1 MRILTLSHVDAAWIK
16 QRPHFVAEALEAQGN
31 DVLFAYARAFSRGKL
46 VKTEMSCNTMPLMVA
61 PNRIREHEMVRLI
74 DATLQSLIAIAL
86 AVAYRPDVVWLC
98 SPRLELV
105 ARLVRR
111 MVRAELVYDY
121 MDRNGAFDDAH
132 ERVADA
138 ERRLFMLADTVTC
151 SSAVLRRDV
160 ESQAPHQAVQLMRNA
175 LSDPDR
181 WSYRRGNVT
190 ARPGHVVLG
199 YAGTISSWLDVD
211 LLAEA
216 LRLRPHW
223 SVRLWGPADVQVP
236 AHGRIAL
243 EGVLNHAEL
252 ADALHECDV
261 LVMPFKMSPLIQAVD
276 PVKAYEYVA
285 TGRGVVLPTYSE
297 TDHFEPYADRY
308 EPGDVES
315 FIHAVESAVGRSVPQ
330 DVGCFVEQNT
340 WDARVR
346 DLRLSGR
353 R

>member
-16 QRPHFVAEALEAQGN
+16 QRPHFVAEALAAQGN
-31 DVLFAYARAFSRGKL
+31 DVLFAYARAFSRNKL
-46 VKTEMSCNTMPLMVA
+46 VNTEISCKTMPLVVA
-61 PNRIREHEMVRLI
+61 PNRIRKQGAVRLI
-74 DATLQSLIAIAL
+74 DGTLQSLIGLVL
-86 AVAYRPDVVWLC
+86 AVAYRPEVVWLC

-111 MVRAELVYDY
+111 LVGAELVYDY
-121 MDRNGAFDDAH
+121 MDRNDAFDDAH

-138 ERRLFMLADTVTC
+138 ERRLFRLADRVTC
-151 SSAVLRRDV
+151 SSAVLLTDV
-160 ESQAPHQAVQLMRNA
+160 DGQAPHQKVQLMRNA

-181 WSYRRGNVT
+181 WSFRPGSVSS
-190 ARPGHVVLG
+190 RPGHVVLG

-216 LRLRPHW
+216 LRLRPQW
-223 SVRLWGPADVQVP
+223 SIRLWGPADIQVP
-236 AHGRIAL
+236 EHERMTV
-243 EGVLNHAEL
+243 EGVLNHADL
-252 ADALHECDV
+252 PDALHQCDV
-261 LVMPFKMSPLIQAVD
+261 LVMPFRMTPLIEAVD

-285 TGRGVVLPTYSE
+285 TGRGVVLPAYSE

-308 EPGDVES
+308 DAGDVES
-315 FIHAVESAVGRSVPQ
+315 FVRAVESAAGRPVPQ
-330 DVGCFVEQNT
+330 AVSSFVEQNT

-346 DLRLSGR
+346 ELRLAGR